1 MILGEMMKKLRIFL
15 SILLVVVVLGGGVA
29 YFAYQK
35 LQPENHFKNVP
46 TVSKTGNNPGSQ
58 GTTTPK
64 MKENVFNV
72 LLLGSD
78 ERKGQKVGHS
88 DSIILLH
95 VDLNKHKYNMA
106 SIPRDTRVYLDG
118 YGYTKLTSVQYIKQA
133 TGGTTAGIKAAINS
147 ISQLTGVPVNYYVE
161 TNYEGLQSMV
171 DALGTID
178 VDVPFDVKLTHPW
191 YPENKG
197 KVIAQ
202 GTQTLDG
209 EMVTELVHERYS
221 LKNVDYDRQLLQ
233 EKVLISIAKTAL
245 QPKNLTKLPKLVD
258 KSSDFVIAT
267 NMSKTDIASL
277 GLLVK
282 NLNTDKQVTY
292 YQLNGTSKS
301 MYDDI
306 LKNNNSEI
314 VLDQTALKKTMEHFE

>member
-1 MILGEMMKKLRIFL
+1 MRKLKIFL
-15 SILLVVVVLGGGVA
+15 SILVAVVVLGGGVA
-29 YFAYQK
+29 YFAYHN

-46 TVSKTGNNPGSQ
+46 TVSQNGNNANHS
-58 GTTTPK
+58 TTTAK

-78 ERKGQKVGHS
+78 ERKGQNVGHS
-88 DSIILLH
+88 DSIIILH
-95 VDLNKHKYNMA
+95 VDLNNHKYSMV

-133 TGGTTAGIKAAINS
+133 TDGTTAGIKAAINS
-147 ISQLTGVPVNYYVE
+147 ISQLTGVPINYYVE

-171 DALGTID
+171 ETLGTIN

-202 GTQTLDG
+202 DTQTLNG

-221 LKNVDYDRQLLQ
+221 LPNFDYDRQLLQ
-233 EKVLISIAKTAL
+233 EKVLIGIAKQAL
-245 QPKNLTKLPKLVD
+245 KPKNLTKLPQLTNKM
-258 KSSDFVIAT
+258 SDFVIAT
-267 NMSKTDIASL
+267 NMSKSDIASL

-282 NLNTDKQVTY
+282 NLNTDKQVAY
-292 YQLNGTSKS
+292 YQLKGASKT

-306 LKNNNSEI
+306 LKNNNAQI
-314 VLDQTALKKTMEHFE
+314 VLDQTSLKQTMKHFE